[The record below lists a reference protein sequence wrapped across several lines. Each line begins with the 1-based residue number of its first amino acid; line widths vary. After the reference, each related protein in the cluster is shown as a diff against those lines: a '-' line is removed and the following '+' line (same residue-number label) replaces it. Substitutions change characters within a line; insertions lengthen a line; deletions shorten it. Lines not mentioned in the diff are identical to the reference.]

1 LLSSF
6 GLIMAKYN
14 TAGEEEFTEVVGDT
28 YTGRNNA
35 DGSTNIVLND
45 GSTYT
50 GYHHACG
57 AINAVIT
64 TSNAQALHANG
75 SQYVIL
81 QADTVGY
88 TPVG

>member
-1 LLSSF
+1 
-6 GLIMAKYN
+6 MARYN
-14 TAGEEEFTEVVGDT
+14 TAGEEELTEQVGDT
-28 YTGRNNA
+28 YTGRNNP

-50 GYHHACG
+50 GRNHPSG
-57 AINAVIT
+57 AMNAVIT
-64 TSNAQALHANG
+64 TSHAVANHPNG

-81 QADTVGY
+81 QADGVGY